1 MIKNLAIFV
10 LGAAAVL
17 VCAVGAWLGWEQLKS
32 VAPDRLV
39 YASASTRAGADPI
52 CRGSVLNV
60 ARPAG
65 VVTTPAQAEMVFRST
80 FPDKRLRRTRVRVS
94 DRGDVWLVEQTRP
107 ADWKGAGYTVQISKC
122 DATVTLLQL
131 PED

>member
-1 MIKNLAIFV
+1 MIKNLAIFA
-10 LGAAAVL
+10 LGAAVML
-17 VCAVGAWLGWEQLKS
+17 VCAGCALLGWEQLRS

-39 YASASTRAGADPI
+39 YASASTKAGAEPI

-60 ARPAG
+60 ARPDG

-80 FPDKRLRRTRVRVS
+80 FPDRRLRRARVRVS

-107 ADWKGAGYTVQISKC
+107 AGWKGAGY
-122 DATVTLLQL
+122 
-131 PED
+131 

>member
-1 MIKNLAIFV
+1 MIKNLAIFA
-10 LGAAAVL
+10 LGAAVML
-17 VCAVGAWLGWEQLKS
+17 VCAGCALLGWEQLRS

-39 YASASTRAGADPI
+39 YASASTKAGAEPI

-60 ARPAG
+60 SRPDG
-65 VVTTPAQAEMVFRST
+65 IVTTPAQAEMVFRST
-80 FPDKRLRRTRVRVS
+80 FPDRRLLRARVRVS
-94 DRGDVWLVEQTRP
+94 DRGDVWLVEQTRR
-107 ADWKGAGYTVQISKC
+107 KGGGYTVHISKC